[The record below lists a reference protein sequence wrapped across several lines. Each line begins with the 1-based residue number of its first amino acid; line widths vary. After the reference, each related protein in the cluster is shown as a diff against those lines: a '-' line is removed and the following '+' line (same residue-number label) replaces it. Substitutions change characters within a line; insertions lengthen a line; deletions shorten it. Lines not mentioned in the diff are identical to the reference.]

1 MSNKFKNIDIKNH
14 LYYFFNDIINLNFFY
29 PNKIKINEKPYKNI
43 HIHYVGYMT
52 IKDLQYL
59 KINSV
64 NPLYFIIS
72 KLNEFFEEIN
82 RNKKKK
88 NESKEIIKTI

>member
-1 MSNKFKNIDIKNH
+1 MKSH
-14 LYYFFNDIINLNFFY
+14 T
-29 PNKIKINEKPYKNI
+29 KIFIFT
-43 HIHYVGYMT
+43 T

-88 NESKEIIKTI
+88 K